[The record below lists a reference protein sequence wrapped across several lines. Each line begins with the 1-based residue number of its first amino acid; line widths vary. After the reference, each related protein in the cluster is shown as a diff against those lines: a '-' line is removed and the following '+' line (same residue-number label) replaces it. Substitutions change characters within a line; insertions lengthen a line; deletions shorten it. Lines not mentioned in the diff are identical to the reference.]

1 MHLIEGAKWSD
12 GAPFNADDVM
22 FYWDDNLSDPNVKPL
37 NSNGVEAFGV
47 GTTLK
52 KVDDNTVLW
61 TFKDAFP
68 KQYLYAM
75 AYQGGF
81 CPGPAHILKPQHPKY
96 SKNTYEQYANAFPR
110 ELPELPGDGCLGA
123 GRVSPGR
130 RHRAAPQ
137 PVLLEGGR
145 ARATSCPTSTRSPTA
160 CRPGPIATC
169 RQSREPATSPTS
181 SSLKAMSRR

>member
-12 GAPFNADDVM
+12 GEPFNADDVM

-52 KVDDNTVLW
+52 KVDDNTILW

-81 CPGPAHILKPQHPKY
+81 CPGPR
-96 SKNTYEQYANAFPR
+96 TY
-110 ELPELPGDGCLGA
+110 
-123 GRVSPGR
+123 
-130 RHRAAPQ
+130 
-137 PVLLEGGR
+137 
-145 ARATSCPTSTRSPTA
+145 
-160 CRPGPIATC
+160 
-169 RQSREPATSPTS
+169 
-181 SSLKAMSRR
+181 